1 MLKIIKYPDPI
12 LRHRTKTI
20 GDFDADLK
28 KLTDDMAKTMY
39 AHDGIGLAAPQVNI
53 LKKIIV
59 IGHKD
64 GQSYTAYINP
74 EITFVSRDKTTTDE
88 GCLSLPGI
96 YGLVTRP
103 KKIRIKY
110 QDLDGK
116 TQKAKIKGMEAIV
129 IQHEI
134 DHLNGI
140 LFIDKTA
147 KITKGQ
153 DILDKLKKWTPLENH
168 NFFSGKNNH

>member
-12 LRHRTKTI
+12 LRHRTQEI
-20 GDFDADLK
+20 RNFDNDLK
-28 KLTDDMAKTMY
+28 KLAEKMAKTMY
-39 AHDGIGLAAPQVNI
+39 EHDGIGLAAPQVNI

-64 GQSYTAYINP
+64 GQSYTPYINP

-103 KKIRIKY
+103 KKIHIKY

-116 TQKAKIKGMEAIV
+116 TQKAKIKGMEAVI
-129 IQHEI
+129 IQHEV

-140 LFIDKTA
+140 LFIDKA
-147 KITKGQ
+147 SKITKGQ
-153 DILDKLKKWTPLENH
+153 DILDQLKK
-168 NFFSGKNNH
+168 